1 MAAVGQATDSYVE
14 SKIRVL
20 EGPKMQAYRAQDLR
34 TLDKI
39 LDDSFVSVSQDGE
52 ERSKPKVLVRLKEV
66 ASSQYLLDQMI
77 VRLCGETAIV
87 TRLYDMHGVRHGKAF
102 VERGRFVDTW
112 PLKRGSWGVH
122 RGKRNGSIALLQCN
136 VEKKS
141 TELR

>member
-1 MAAVGQATDSYVE
+1 MRAISRFVILVCLAMAAVGQAPDSYVE
-14 SKIRVL
+14 SKIRAL
-20 EGPKMQAYRAQDLR
+20 EGLKMQAYRAEDLR

-77 VRLCGETAIV
+77 VRLHGETAIV
-87 TRLYDMHGVRHGKAF
+87 TGLYEMHGVRRGKAF

-112 PLKRGSWGVH
+112 LNKDGQWVM
-122 RGKRNGSIALLQCN
+122 IAS
-136 VEKKS
+136 VS
-141 TELR
+141 TPSE